1 MPMHEVMRNA
11 FRDGN
16 DRPRRGAPV
25 AVRSRSMLAGVAVAC
40 VVLGGAGAAQA
51 SPGHSDFGRSHRPVC
66 GAAPVGFARCN
77 ADVVTDAAG
86 APLATAGPRGYGPG
100 DLRAAYGLST
110 LSTAAGG
117 GQTLAI
123 VDAYDDPN
131 AESDLAVYRSQYGL
145 PPCTTANGCFRK
157 VNQRGSTAY
166 PSANAS
172 WAQEISLDLDMASAI
187 CPNCHILLVEADSNS
202 IDDLGAAVDRA
213 AELGATQI
221 SNSYGGDEYRRET
234 TDEAHYNHPG
244 IAITA
249 SSGDSGYG
257 VQFPAASRYVT
268 AVGGTSLVRDA
279 SAPGGWTETAWSG
292 AGSGCSAYV
301 AKPAWQTDSGC
312 PRRSVA
318 DVAAVADPETGVA
331 VYDSLAYQGSA
342 GWMVFGG
349 TSVSAP
355 IVAGF
360 DALIGTA
367 AATPSYPYAH
377 VGSYLDIASGANGA
391 CTVTYLCTAGP
402 DYDGPTGLGTIDGTP
417 PAALPT
423 ATTTT
428 ASPIADT
435 TATATATVNPN
446 GTVTSVR
453 FLYGTTTAY
462 GSATAQQPAGS
473 DTADHAISAPLSGLA
488 PATTYHYRAVAT
500 TDCGCR
506 HNTSYGADAS
516 FTTAAGATAPSNG
529 GAGSAS
535 TGGGTAT
542 GTVTSGGSLDTT
554 ADPAVLTATGPT
566 SAPGA
571 APALTGTTARATR
584 RSAKLKIRRATITRG
599 KLDAVVA
606 ITRLAAGGKIRI
618 TFRAHHHT
626 IHFSEKASH
635 GRLRF
640 THKLPTTQRHAPTG
654 MLTITYAGDHRVRPA
669 RARIRAKAS

>member
-1 MPMHEVMRNA
+1 MPTHEVMRNA
-11 FRDGN
+11 SGEGN
-16 DRPRRGAPV
+16 DRPRRWASV
-25 AVRSRSMLAGVAVAC
+25 SVRSRSMLAGVAVAC
-40 VVLGGAGAAQA
+40 VVVGGAGAGAAQG
-51 SPGHSDFGRSHRPVC
+51 STGHSDFGRSHRPVC
-66 GAAPVGFARCN
+66 GAAPVRFARCN
-77 ADVVTDAAG
+77 ADVVTDAVG
-86 APLATAGPRGYGPG
+86 TPLATAGPRGYGPG
-100 DLRAAYGLST
+100 DLRAAYGMGT
-110 LSTAAGG
+110 LSTVAGG

-123 VDAYDDPN
+123 VDAYDDPS
-131 AESDLAVYRSQYGL
+131 AEPDLAVYRSRYGL
-145 PPCTTANGCFRK
+145 PPYTTANGCFSK
-157 VNQRGSTAY
+157 VNQRGSTIY
-166 PSANAS
+166 PSEDAS

-202 IDDLGAAVDRA
+202 IADLGAAVDRA
-213 AELGATQI
+213 AALGATQI

-257 VQFPAASRYVT
+257 VEFPAASRYVT
-268 AVGGTSLVRDA
+268 AVGGTSLVRD
-279 SAPGGWTETAWSG
+279 STAPGGWTETAWSG

-331 VYDSLAYQGSA
+331 VYDSFAYQGSA

-360 DALIGTA
+360 DALMGA
-367 AATPSYPYAH
+367 AAAPPSYPYAH
-377 VGSYLDIASGANGA
+377 VGSYLDIVSGTNGA
-391 CTVTYLCTAGP
+391 CAFAYLCTAGP
-402 DYDGPTGLGTIDGTP
+402 DYDGPTGVGTIDGTP

-423 ATTTT
+423 ATTTA
-428 ASPIADT
+428 ASPIAET

-453 FLYGTTTAY
+453 FLYGATTAY
-462 GSATAQQPAGS
+462 GSATAEQLAGS
-473 DTADHAISAPLSGLA
+473 DTDDHAISAPLSGLA

-506 HNTSYGADAS
+506 QNTVYGADTS
-516 FTTAAGATAPSNG
+516 FTTATDATAG
-529 GAGSAS
+529 YAG
-535 TGGGTAT
+535 TQ
-542 GTVTSGGSLDTT
+542 TSGPSLDTT
-554 ADPAVLTATGPT
+554 AAPAPVVTATDPT
-566 SAPGA
+566 PAP
-571 APALTGTTARATR
+571 APALTATTAPATR

-599 KLDAVVA
+599 NLDAVVA

-618 TFRAHHHT
+618 TFRAQHHT
-626 IHFSEKASH
+626 IHFSEKVSH

-640 THKLPTTQRHAPTG
+640 THKLPTTQRRAPTG
-654 MLTITYAGDHRVRPA
+654 ILTITYAGDHRIRPA

>member
-1 MPMHEVMRNA
+1 MPIRQVMRNA
-11 FRDGN
+11 YRDRN

-25 AVRSRSMLAGVAVAC
+25 AVRSRSLLAGVAVAC
-40 VVLGGAGAAQA
+40 VVLGGAGVAQA

-66 GAAPVGFARCN
+66 AAAAVGFARCN
-77 ADVVTDAAG
+77 ADVVTDADG
-86 APLATAGPRGYGPG
+86 APLATPGPRGYGPG
-100 DLRAAYGLST
+100 DLRAAYGMTT
-110 LSTAAGG
+110 LSTTAGG

-145 PPCTTANGCFRK
+145 APCTTANGCFRK
-157 VNQRGSTAY
+157 VNQRGSSAY

-187 CPNCHILLVEADSNS
+187 CPNCHLLLIEADSNS

-213 AELGATQI
+213 AALGATQI

-234 TDEAHYNHPG
+234 SDESHYNHPG

-257 VQFPAASRYVT
+257 VEFPAASRYVT
-268 AVGGTSLVRDA
+268 AVGGTSLVRD
-279 SAPGGWTETAWSG
+279 STAPGGWTETAWSG

-301 AKPAWQTDSGC
+301 AKPAWQTDSAC
-312 PRRSVA
+312 RQRSVA
-318 DVAAVADPETGVA
+318 DVAAVADPGTGVA
-331 VYDSLAYQGSA
+331 VYDSLAHQGSA

-360 DALIGTA
+360 DALIGVA
-367 AATPSYPYAH
+367 AAAPSYPYAH
-377 VGSYLDIASGANGA
+377 GGSILDIVSGTNGA
-391 CTVTYLCTAGP
+391 CTLAYLCTAGP
-402 DYDGPTGLGTIDGTP
+402 GYDGPTGLGTIDGTP

-423 ATTTT
+423 ATTTA

-435 TATATATVNPN
+435 TATATATVDPN
-446 GTVTSVR
+446 GTATSVR

-462 GSATAQQPAGS
+462 GSATAQQLAGS

-488 PATTYHYRAVAT
+488 PATTYHYRIVAT

-506 HNTSYGADAS
+506 HDTSYGADAS
-516 FTTAAGATAPSNG
+516 FTTAAGATA
-529 GAGSAS
+529 AF
-535 TGGGTAT
+535 T
-542 GTVTSGGSLDTT
+542 GTQTSGLSPDTI
-554 ADPAVLTATGPT
+554 ADPALAPTATDPT
-566 SAPGA
+566 P
-571 APALTGTTARATR
+571 APAPVPTAGIATAPR
-584 RSAKLKIRRATITRG
+584 RSAKLAIRRAAITRG

-606 ITRLAAGGKIRI
+606 ITRLAVGAKVRI
-618 TFRAHHHT
+618 TFRAHHHV
-626 IHFSEKASH
+626 ISFNLRVSN
-635 GRLRF
+635 GWLRF
-640 THKLPTTQRHAPTG
+640 TRTLPARQRHARTG
-654 MLTITYAGDHRVRPA
+654 VLTVTYAGDHLIGPA
-669 RARIRAKAS
+669 RARIRPKAS